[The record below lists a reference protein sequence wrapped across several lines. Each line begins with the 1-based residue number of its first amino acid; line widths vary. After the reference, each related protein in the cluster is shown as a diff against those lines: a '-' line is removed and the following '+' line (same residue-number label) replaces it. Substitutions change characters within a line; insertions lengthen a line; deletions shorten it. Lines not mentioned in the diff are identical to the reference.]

1 MRATQSGM
9 SWSSGL
15 LSGAWRLLGGL
26 LFVALSVGI
35 ASPQGSDTNPQK
47 TPQMPKKMGP
57 HPSAPQTQRER
68 KNALT
73 EQVSR
78 RLPSA
83 QRAEVKRK
91 NYIDDYIFGKMQ
103 RDHVPHAR
111 LSSDLEFLRR
121 VYLDL
126 TGRIP
131 EPEAIRS
138 FLKDTDPDK
147 RDKLVDSLVE
157 PTRYQFEENDPFVDR
172 WTYWLNDL
180 YGNNSGD
187 LGLAGRNIFYDYIRT
202 CIRLNV
208 PYDRMV
214 REMLTATA
222 MTNWFSGPSNFLT
235 RFHVDD
241 ATGNQ
246 VEHED
251 SCDEMAISTG
261 RILLGLNL
269 ECISCHAGKNHLE
282 KINLWLTQRKREELW
297 REAAFFSNLSI
308 YRPPPR
314 HQEFTLVEMPLG
326 YDPEAN
332 PIKVKLGYDVKA
344 DSVVRMPRWKADV
357 SPTYLLSGEKPRPG
371 ARLQDGLA
379 RMLTSDP
386 QFARATVNYLW
397 AELMGVGIVDPP
409 SDFDLARQDPSKPPP
424 APWTVQPTHP
434 ELLDALAK
442 DFVAHNYDLRYVI
455 KLITKSSTYQLAA
468 VFDGKWK
475 PEYSR
480 YFARHFV
487 RRLSAEELFDAIAQ
501 STQLFPEIKVSGT
514 DIKVKYVMEMRS
526 PEDLGKGELEE
537 LGRFLGNF
545 GESNRSRAV
554 KNLQGNIVQAS
565 LLLNS
570 RVVKE
575 RVKAKPGSR
584 LHALLTREPPPSN
597 EQLIEELFLAVLSRY
612 PSAQEKQVCVAQL
625 AKYRDAGAEDI
636 LWALMNKLDFIFNY

>member
-1 MRATQSGM
+1 M
-9 SWSSGL
+9 
-15 LSGAWRLLGGL
+15 
-26 LFVALSVGI
+26 
-35 ASPQGSDTNPQK
+35 
-47 TPQMPKKMGP
+47 
-57 HPSAPQTQRER
+57 
-68 KNALT
+68 
-73 EQVSR
+73 
-78 RLPSA
+78 
-83 QRAEVKRK
+83 
-91 NYIDDYIFGKMQ
+91 
-103 RDHVPHAR
+103 
-111 LSSDLEFLRR
+111 
-121 VYLDL
+121 
-126 TGRIP
+126 
-131 EPEAIRS
+131 
-138 FLKDTDPDK
+138 
-147 RDKLVDSLVE
+147 
-157 PTRYQFEENDPFVDR
+157 
-172 WTYWLNDL
+172 
-180 YGNNSGD
+180 
-187 LGLAGRNIFYDYIRT
+187 
-202 CIRLNV
+202 
-208 PYDRMV
+208 
-214 REMLTATA
+214 
-222 MTNWFSGPSNFLT
+222 
-235 RFHVDD
+235 
-241 ATGNQ
+241 
-246 VEHED
+246 
-251 SCDEMAISTG
+251 
-261 RILLGLNL
+261 
-269 ECISCHAGKNHLE
+269 
-282 KINLWLTQRKREELW
+282 
-297 REAAFFSNLSI
+297 
-308 YRPPPR
+308 
-314 HQEFTLVEMPLG
+314 VEMPLG

-357 SPTYLLSGEKPRPG
+357 SPAYLLTGEKPRPG
-371 ARLQDGLA
+371 ERLQDGLA
-379 RMLTSDP
+379 RMMTSDP

-409 SDFDLARQDPSKPPP
+409 ADFDLARQDPSKPPP

-537 LGRFLGNF
+537 LGRFLGHF

-584 LHALLTREPPPSN
+584 LKALLTREPPPSN

-612 PSAQEKQVCVAQL
+612 PSTQV
-625 AKYRDAGAEDI
+625 
-636 LWALMNKLDFIFNY
+636 